1 MRHLTLIFA
10 SLLAISS
17 TGCVTPYG
25 CGMGCGLGNPYGACV
40 ADCNQYG
47 GLPSPAEYRR
57 QRRFYRDL
65 NRLQRKYPNLAACV
79 GIGGCSACDVTCGGP
94 VIDSCCGP
102 TMSSCTSSYGM
113 PVSPSCSAPMMSTPT
128 YNTAPM
134 PSPVPAPTPAPM
146 GSSHYMAP
154 PLPSFPSQGA
164 QMTYPPQVSS
174 YPQFT
179 SPVVGTPPVVTN
191 SPVVTSSQIISS
203 TPSYS
208 RGPALPAPSGIQQAG
223 WTTGQPF

>member
-65 NRLQRKYPNLAACV
+65 NRFYTTLDVGGRTIRHLRLGPEEGTPILMIHGFGADLGAEKFIDIKCRASGLRPSAVVVVASAATTTRPARPRSARS
-79 GIGGCSACDVTCGGP
+79 ISACLCGARSGEGA
-94 VIDSCCGP
+94 SR
-102 TMSSCTSSYGM
+102 SSNG
-113 PVSPSCSAPMMSTPT
+113 
-128 YNTAPM
+128 
-134 PSPVPAPTPAPM
+134 
-146 GSSHYMAP
+146 
-154 PLPSFPSQGA
+154 
-164 QMTYPPQVSS
+164 
-174 YPQFT
+174 
-179 SPVVGTPPVVTN
+179 
-191 SPVVTSSQIISS
+191 
-203 TPSYS
+203 
-208 RGPALPAPSGIQQAG
+208 R
-223 WTTGQPF
+223 